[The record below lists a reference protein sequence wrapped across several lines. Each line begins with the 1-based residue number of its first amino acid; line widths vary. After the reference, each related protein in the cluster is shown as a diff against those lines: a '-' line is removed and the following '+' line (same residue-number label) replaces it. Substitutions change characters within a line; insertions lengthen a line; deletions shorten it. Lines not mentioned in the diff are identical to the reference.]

1 MQPNINT
8 NNDSDE
14 EEVYFQGENPSYQEI
29 RKYQTNNFPSGYEKS
44 REISSKMQYNAPQG
58 KGSKI
63 SSKSENYY
71 TFYTQTSSP
80 KVNFESK
87 NTAKKYMDKR
97 AFTPSRI
104 GNHFNDNDNKYFN
117 GYYSELREEYSHPMM
132 NNGVNIRKKIYKENQ
147 TPQHYITNNEEN
159 EEFLENY
166 GYHETKDIKDKGHKK
181 FDSITHITGYSNLI
195 PLNRLKQCGRIET
208 YNYSSKKEEERKP
221 NFKNAIEKVRELQR
235 GKREYD
241 EFMRKLGAQ
250 DPEEERIEKFEKY
263 KKEQIRQQEIRE
275 EKIRMER
282 LEKDRLR
289 EQQIKNEKL
298 RQEKMRQEQIRME
311 RMRHEEELRKEKMR
325 NDLSRKEELKLI
337 TIREEKIR
345 QEKIRQEKI
354 REERIRQEKIK
365 QEKIR
370 QEKIKQDKITQEKLS
385 QERLKQQQKPKKSVQ
400 KKVETYKKITVNT
413 EVNNPRSDSVKKQF
427 KAHSG
432 KYTYKDNIM
441 EEINHYRS
449 NSNYNKEFNNVSK
462 KETVYKNK
470 KNKESS
476 KSSSKLPIKIDIKA
490 NTNKST
496 SYSRNYSSQNFKSIS
511 KQESNKNMNI
521 SYQIKTTKTQT
532 NINKDKNIKNYRI
545 APKKIT
551 TNTSNYSKKSYTSN
565 TSYTNKSKTKSI
577 PVQNN
582 NYKRSVLKIAE
593 KTTSLNYPNPGIK
606 VDTYSP
612 NYTGEQYHRDYI
624 NIESVKNGKIANHIH
639 TGISKDGQ
647 YLINMTSSQKILDS
661 NEYNKKYEPPEKNV
675 EEIVS
680 TIRERK
686 KNLGDNYAFYERKD
700 LQKPDNTSY
709 TIHKRFGERTIY
721 GKEKYE
727 TRKVRHYKL
736 KPEDEKY
743 LSMNEGY
750 DNREYD
756 VYNERYD
763 DYNDNRNINYEDDYQ
778 NINYDYSPD
787 YPEGEEVNEE
797 YEKRIE
803 EYNYE
808 N

>member
-1 MQPNINT
+1 MRKYSNKFNKIII
-8 NNDSDE
+8 SDTE
-14 EEVYFQGENPSYQEI
+14 EENPISSSNYPPYQIVHQRNFTNMSSYQDQGDYYS
-29 RKYQTNNFPSGYEKS
+29 K
-44 REISSKMQYNAPQG
+44 KMQ
-58 KGSKI
+58 
-63 SSKSENYY
+63 
-71 TFYTQTSSP
+71 FSSP
-80 KVNFESK
+80 YNNILTEPSQQKVDFTSK
-87 NTAKKYMDKR
+87 NTAKSYMEKR
-97 AFTPSRI
+97 AYTPSHITR
-104 GNHFNDNDNKYFN
+104 NNYNFQESKNKN
-117 GYYSELREEYSHPMM
+117 GYFSGA
-132 NNGVNIRKKIYKENQ
+132 NNKDIVNIKRMYYKGSQ
-147 TPQHYITNNEEN
+147 TPEQNRGFISGDDYDFEFKKDEN
-159 EEFLENY
+159 FLENY
-166 GYHETKDIKDKGHKK
+166 GYHESKNIKNKDDKKYE
-181 FDSITHITGYSNLI
+181 FVTYVNGYSNLVPI
-195 PLNRLKQCGRIET
+195 NNSSSNTRIET
-208 YNYSSKKEEERKP
+208 YNNYNYRREQEFQPKLVNTVER
-221 NFKNAIEKVRELQR
+221 VRELQR
-235 GKREYD
+235 GKKEYD

-325 NDLSRKEELKLI
+325 NELSRKEELKLI
-337 TIREEKIR
+337 KIREEKIR

-449 NSNYNKEFNNVSK
+449 NSNYNKEFNNISK

-532 NINKDKNIKNYRI
+532 NINIKNYRI

-551 TNTSNYSKKSYTSN
+551 TNTSNYSKKSYPSN

-577 PVQNN
+577 PV
-582 NYKRSVLKIAE
+582 
-593 KTTSLNYPNPGIK
+593 
-606 VDTYSP
+606 
-612 NYTGEQYHRDYI
+612 
-624 NIESVKNGKIANHIH
+624 
-639 TGISKDGQ
+639 
-647 YLINMTSSQKILDS
+647 
-661 NEYNKKYEPPEKNV
+661 
-675 EEIVS
+675 
-680 TIRERK
+680 
-686 KNLGDNYAFYERKD
+686 
-700 LQKPDNTSY
+700 
-709 TIHKRFGERTIY
+709 
-721 GKEKYE
+721 
-727 TRKVRHYKL
+727 
-736 KPEDEKY
+736 
-743 LSMNEGY
+743 
-750 DNREYD
+750 
-756 VYNERYD
+756 
-763 DYNDNRNINYEDDYQ
+763 
-778 NINYDYSPD
+778 
-787 YPEGEEVNEE
+787 
-797 YEKRIE
+797 
-803 EYNYE
+803 
-808 N
+808 